1 MHRCEALVSQQSSGA
16 HPYYRVMFVPCGKEN
31 AELHHKL
38 TRARGGVLL
47 DIVHETYHQ
56 IYLCREHH
64 NMAHDEGNAFGRGL
78 LIAGSVTT
86 HLDGKPLYVGPDE
99 YLIKKYGEDARV

>member
-1 MHRCEALVSQQSSGA
+1 MHRCEALVSQQSA
-16 HPYYRVMFVPCGKEN
+16 HRTHYMKVIFVPCGAEN

-47 DIVHETYHQ
+47 DIAGETYHQ

-64 NMAHDEGNAFGRGL
+64 NMAHDEGNAFANGL
-78 LIAGSVTT
+78 LIRGSVTT

-99 YLIKKYGEDARV
+99 YLNEKYGEEARV